1 MCFGRSISKQ
11 IVTKD
16 VFGGSISKQIAIK
29 DSFKKDDV

>member
-1 MCFGRSISKQ
+1 MCFGGSISKQ
-11 IVTKD
+11 IIIKD